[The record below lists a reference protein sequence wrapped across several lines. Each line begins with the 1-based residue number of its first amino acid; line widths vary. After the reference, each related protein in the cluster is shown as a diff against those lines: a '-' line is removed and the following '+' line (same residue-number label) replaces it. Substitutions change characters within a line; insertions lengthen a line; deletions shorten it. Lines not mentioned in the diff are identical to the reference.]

1 MIQVV
6 RLVHHDDDTVPETA
20 FAYATGNTELVPWLT
35 SYFYIYYPALILLVC
50 IATLLSCGT
59 RLASIFGYQKFI
71 GEDDFSADYID
82 EGKVLMRR
90 ERRLKERSLRD
101 GGRAS
106 SQGGRISPFERLK
119 QSRAVRYSHQRRER
133 APLHP
138 PSEESRLKRFTTQVN
153 GFASK
158 GKASIT
164 AKYSK
169 KEDAIELLNRSSSP
183 GAANTRTTQSLQ
195 PRRGDPPSTDIFS
208 DI

>member
-1 MIQVV
+1 MDVVLGPGFLPFFSSSTTTLAIYVRQLESDQLSQV
-6 RLVHHDDDTVPETA
+6 
-20 FAYATGNTELVPWLT
+20 
-35 SYFYIYYPALILLVC
+35 
-50 IATLLSCGT
+50 
-59 RLASIFGYQKFI
+59 K
-71 GEDDFSADYID
+71 
-82 EGKVLMRR
+82 
-90 ERRLKERSLRD
+90 
-101 GGRAS
+101 
-106 SQGGRISPFERLK
+106 
-119 QSRAVRYSHQRRER
+119 
-133 APLHP
+133 
-138 PSEESRLKRFTTQVN
+138 